1 MREDKSPDQV
11 FYDANMARVLRREND
26 ALRAMVR
33 RLEEKLAEA
42 HAKVN
47 GLRED
52 LAQQIR
58 QDADLREYAT
68 NMRVLNQAK
77 RRMESE

>member
-77 RRMESE
+77 RRMESK

>member
-68 NMRVLNQAK
+68 NMRALNQAK
-77 RRMESE
+77 RRRESE

>member
-77 RRMESE
+77 RRRESE